1 VIVTKTCG
9 GLNENN
15 FLGGAVDAHT
25 RRDADSAPD
34 AWIRGIDSAEF
45 KALVDVKQRAIVPMM
60 VIYIVG
66 YMGLS
71 ILAGFG
77 RGLLGIKVS
86 GAVNLGFILIAGN
99 YLMSWLIGI
108 IYARISANRH
118 DPLVK
123 LVIDRAA
130 TSRRSQ

>member
-1 VIVTKTCG
+1 M
-9 GLNENN
+9 N
-15 FLGGAVDAHT
+15 AVKPGDANV
-25 RRDADSAPD
+25 APD
-34 AWIRGIDSAEF
+34 AWMAGIESAEF
-45 KALVDVKQRAIVPMM
+45 KALVDAKQRAIVPMV

-77 RGLLGIKVS
+77 RDLLGIKVL
-86 GAVNLGFILIAGN
+86 GAINLGFILIAGN
-99 YLMSWLIGI
+99 YLMSWLLGI
-108 IYARISANRH
+108 IYARISADRH

-130 TSRRSQ
+130 TSRRPQ